1 MTSQALSIANQMQGL
16 SDAEIDFL
24 WDHLRKRRES
34 SLLAYM
40 DLKLQESMEAA
51 TLSQEEAAMRLKK
64 LGHLSSC
71 I

>member
-64 LGHLSSC
+64 LGLDG
-71 I
+71 

>member
-1 MTSQALSIANQMQGL
+1 MTSQALSIANQIQGL

-34 SLLAYM
+34 SLLAYI
-40 DLKLQESMEAA
+40 DLKLQESMDVA
-51 TLSQEEAAMRLKK
+51 TLTQEEAAMRLKK
-64 LGHLSSC
+64 LGHTASC

>member
-1 MTSQALSIANQMQGL
+1 MTSQAFSIVNQIQGL

>member
-1 MTSQALSIANQMQGL
+1 MTSQAFSIVNQMQGL

-40 DLKLQESMEAA
+40 DLKLQESVEAA
-51 TLSQEEAAMRLKK
+51 TLSQEEATIRLKK
-64 LGHLSSC
+64 LGLDE
-71 I
+71 

>member
-1 MTSQALSIANQMQGL
+1 MTSQALSIANQIQGL

-40 DLKLQESMEAA
+40 DLKLQESVEAA
-51 TLSQEEAAMRLKK
+51 TLSQEEATMRLKK
-64 LGHLSSC
+64 LGLDG
-71 I
+71 